1 MAHGHVEAPL
11 LSKQEVIS
19 ITPQFAISHGTWG
32 RAVTNQEI
40 EERFAEGVQANPGFL
55 ETTGIVLR
63 HHPLTPIPFLEN
75 RGKIGEEMVRVGI
88 EATRAVLAAVGWN
101 GADYLALASSTPAD
115 EQGLWGQEIAS
126 ASGIPTV
133 GYHFL
138 ACDGG
143 IDGWLNVLQR
153 KKGFRGCRVVIAA
166 VEPLGYLINPQSFKD
181 STIFGNGVSAIAF
194 RPDDVELING
204 KTRIEKDML
213 GVIRSPKTYD
223 LPSKERQLPIPV
235 WYEPVEGEQDVFAV
249 SEEGV
254 FLKLPEPQ
262 AEEDPRYLIMDG
274 GPTARHFA
282 RIVPPTVMGVIREG
296 YPRLLGQERIDLC
309 VIHQPSRGVLGLN
322 QRRLEAE
329 LRKAGLPRLR
339 IPWVLDQLEM
349 GNCSSATTFAA
360 LAQLAR
366 LGEIV
371 PGRPF
376 NVTAFGV
383 GSAVTSMNIRLK
395 E

>member
-19 ITPQFAISHGTWG
+19 VTPQFAIAYGTWG
-32 RAVTNQEI
+32 KPVTNQEI
-40 EERFAEGVQANPGFL
+40 EDRFAEEVQANPDFL
-55 ETTGIVLR
+55 EATGITLR
-63 HHPLTPIPFLEN
+63 HHPPTPTPFLEN

-88 EATRAVLAAVGWN
+88 ETTRAALRAVDWDR
-101 GADYLALASSTPAD
+101 ADYLVLASSTPAD

-138 ACDGG
+138 ACDGA
-143 IDGWLNVLQR
+143 IDGWLSVLQR
-153 KKGFRGCRVVIAA
+153 KEVFRGCRVVIAA
-166 VEPLGYLINPQSFKD
+166 VEPLGYLVNPQSFKD
-181 STIFGNGVSAIAF
+181 TTIFGNGASAIAF
-194 RPDDVELING
+194 RTDDVELING
-204 KTRIEKDML
+204 KTRIEKDTL
-213 GVIRSPKTYD
+213 GVIRSPTTYD
-223 LPSKERQLPIPV
+223 LPSPKRRLSMPA
-235 WYEPVEGEQDVFAV
+235 WYELGEGAESVFAV
-249 SEEGV
+249 SQEGV
-254 FLKLPEPQ
+254 FLRLPEPQ
-262 AEEDPRYLIMDG
+262 AEEDPKYLIMDG

-282 RIVPPTVMGVIREG
+282 KIVPPTVMEVLREG
-296 YPRLLGQERIDLC
+296 YRRLLGQERVDLC

-329 LRKAGLPRLR
+329 LRKAELPELR
-339 IPWVLDQLEM
+339 IHWVLDQLEM

-366 LGEIV
+366 LGEIM
-371 PGRPF
+371 PGRLI

-383 GSAVTSMNIRLK
+383 GSAVTSMNIRVK